1 MKSIMQPTT
10 LNRKKV
16 ARKIILYCRGQI
28 TRQFKAHEAQ
38 RASAAGMILANDIT
52 TGNDLQY
59 DPFIKLER
67 KRRLNLLELYYH

>member
-1 MKSIMQPTT
+1 MKSIMQPTM

-16 ARKIILYCRGQI
+16 AGKIILCCRGQI
-28 TRQFKAHEAQ
+28 TRQ
-38 RASAAGMILANDIT
+38 RAGAVGMILANDIT